1 MEICVPLRDA
11 GGMHSGAGRA
21 GVACALI
28 LSLLWTLTGSER
40 ATRAGPGIQ
49 HGLRYA
55 VSRDRSL
62 VSRAAGHIK
71 HVIYIVKENRTYDHY
86 FGRYPRGDGAAT
98 GTTSDGA
105 TIPLR
110 PAADV
115 FRPDLGHGF
124 IEGVRAIDGGRM
136 DGFDLVDNGETLNGY
151 TSFTR
156 AGLPAY
162 WAYADNFVLGD
173 RMFSSMYGP
182 SLPEHL
188 FTIAARAGRVVDN
201 KLVKGRPGRDYCA
214 DKAERVRRFRSLTA
228 RDRRFVMRAEESV
241 DEPAMQS
248 YWETARPCFNF
259 HTLPDELNARGI
271 SWRYYDVNNSWFNA
285 VEAIKHLFNSEYWGP
300 NVVPQARLRA
310 DIRRHRLRRVSWVI
324 PPRGYNEHPGGPSV
338 CKGENWTVSLMNTLM
353 RSRYWRNT
361 AVFLTWDDFGGFYDH
376 VVPPHVD
383 VMGFG
388 PRVPLLVISPWAKRG
403 YIDHTTYEFSSVV
416 TFIERLFGIHSL
428 SPRDARAH
436 SMMNAFDFSHR
447 PNFDARKVIL
457 QPRKCAGLPPKMKE
471 LYRRRASQAF
481 GRLGD

>member
-1 MEICVPLRDA
+1 MNFTHPGCQIRLPDPGCQIPSIGKRTAKHGFTRATDFEAADLEICVPLRDA

-156 AGLPAY
+156 AGLPA
-162 WAYADNFVLGD
+162 
-173 RMFSSMYGP
+173 
-182 SLPEHL
+182 
-188 FTIAARAGRVVDN
+188 
-201 KLVKGRPGRDYCA
+201 
-214 DKAERVRRFRSLTA
+214 
-228 RDRRFVMRAEESV
+228 
-241 DEPAMQS
+241 
-248 YWETARPCFNF
+248 
-259 HTLPDELNARGI
+259 
-271 SWRYYDVNNSWFNA
+271 
-285 VEAIKHLFNSEYWGP
+285 
-300 NVVPQARLRA
+300 
-310 DIRRHRLRRVSWVI
+310 
-324 PPRGYNEHPGGPSV
+324 
-338 CKGENWTVSLMNTLM
+338 
-353 RSRYWRNT
+353 
-361 AVFLTWDDFGGFYDH
+361 
-376 VVPPHVD
+376 
-383 VMGFG
+383 
-388 PRVPLLVISPWAKRG
+388 
-403 YIDHTTYEFSSVV
+403 
-416 TFIERLFGIHSL
+416 
-428 SPRDARAH
+428 
-436 SMMNAFDFSHR
+436 
-447 PNFDARKVIL
+447 
-457 QPRKCAGLPPKMKE
+457 
-471 LYRRRASQAF
+471 
-481 GRLGD
+481 